1 MIYDKL
7 YDWQKEI
14 VDRLAARQAFGLW
27 LDCGLGKTV
36 QALALAEKTGSTKV
50 LVVTPN
56 AKACE
61 SVLTPGSWQQWAAQL
76 GPDWVIRSK
85 GDKYAIRTNNIAG
98 CTSKREIV
106 VKAKKQAPVN
116 TAESNKKY
124 IGKAQLAISSTELP
138 PTVATAPLSKAFE
151 GITQNEKTVMIIN
164 YEGLFVH
171 GKGKSRPVLKDEILS
186 FIKSCYEQNVILL
199 IDESHYIKD
208 PQSQQ
213 TLVLQSI
220 KRELMIV
227 SKYLHVYLLTGTPF
241 TRGFIDVWN
250 QLKFMGCQMTK
261 TEFRERFC
269 ILGNVRGLLGWQ
281 QPIVGDRKSVV

>member
-36 QALALAEKTGSTKV
+36 QALALAEKTGSTK
-50 LVVTPN
+50 VVTPN

-98 CTSKREIV
+98 CTSKHGVV
-106 VKAKKQAPVN
+106 VKAKKQVPVN
-116 TAESNKKY
+116 IAESNKKY
-124 IGKAQLAISSTELP
+124 IGKVQLAISSAELP
-138 PTVATAPLSKAFE
+138 PTVATTPLSKAFE
-151 GITQNEKTVMIIN
+151 GITQSEKTVMIIN

-171 GKGKSRPVLKDEILS
+171 GKGKSSAKGRDTFVYK
-186 FIKSCYEQNVILL
+186 ILL
-199 IDESHYIKD
+199 
-208 PQSQQ
+208 
-213 TLVLQSI
+213 
-220 KRELMIV
+220 
-227 SKYLHVYLLTGTPF
+227 
-241 TRGFIDVWN
+241 
-250 QLKFMGCQMTK
+250 
-261 TEFRERFC
+261 
-269 ILGNVRGLLGWQ
+269 
-281 QPIVGDRKSVV
+281 